1 MQFLVLYGNQ
11 ILYTILTGIITKAVE
26 SIKEIL
32 ANKSIVITDLEI
44 KMLIEEQCNEFNQQ
58 RPKYQGKHIE

>member
-1 MQFLVLYGNQ
+1 MLGPEKYA
-11 ILYTILTGIITKAVE
+11 KAVE

-58 RPKYQGKHIE
+58 RPKYQGKHL